1 MTLAWLHLVTVS
13 IILSNDSSIK
23 GTEGACKVT
32 VPPMGMNAALVC
44 TVTTGPVVLVCT
56 QTADRTDMAL
66 ACTGIAG
73 LEDTAQCMVTTALTG
88 MALMSM
94 VTVALV
100 MGMAQICIQT
110 TELVHMA
117 PECMGIT
124 DMAMAPSMATI
135 ALERTTVTGSTL
147 RVTAIM
153 AVMVYMTIVVLRMD
167 KISGHTATVPITAA
181 RI

>member
-73 LEDTAQCMVTTALTG
+73 LEDTAQCMVT
-88 MALMSM
+88 
-94 VTVALV
+94 VALV

-124 DMAMAPSMATI
+124 DMAMAPSMTTI
-135 ALERTTVTGSTL
+135 AMEGTTVTGSTL
-147 RVTAIM
+147 RGSAIM
-153 AVMVYMTIVVLRMD
+153 EVMVYMTIVVLRMD